1 MEKNIEFLGK
11 YGPWAL
17 VAGASEGIGEAFSLA
32 IARRGVN
39 VALIARRKEP
49 LERLSEKISLTY
61 RVDTKTIVADIGA
74 ADTPARAASQLF
86 DTEVG
91 LVVMNAALAPV
102 GPFFSRPL
110 EEHERLLDVN
120 CRGALRLL
128 HRFVPP
134 MLARKKGGVVLM
146 SSLAGFQGT
155 ARVAHYAASK
165 AYLRVLAEGLWAELS
180 GSGVEVMACC
190 AGMTDTPTFRLSGP
204 KMPRGLAGR
213 VALMKALDVAES
225 AIERLGR
232 GPVFVPGAANR
243 GAAFLLDRVLP
254 RASAIRLI
262 SANTRRLYPEDLPA

>member
-1 MEKNIEFLGK
+1 MKKNIGFSEK

-17 VAGASEGIGEAFSLA
+17 VAGASEGLGEAFSLA

-49 LERLSEKISLTY
+49 LERLSKRISQTY
-61 RVDTKTIVADIGA
+61 RVDTRTIAADIGA
-74 ADTPARAASQLF
+74 ADTQEIAASQLSE
-86 DTEVG
+86 TEVG
-91 LVVMNAALAPV
+91 IVVINAALAPV

-165 AYLRVLAEGLWAELS
+165 AYLRVLAEGLWAELRP
-180 GSGVEVMACC
+180 SGVDVLACC
-190 AGMTDTPTFRLSGP
+190 AGMTDTPTFRASRP
-204 KMPRGLAGR
+204 RMPRGLAGR
-213 VALMKALDVAES
+213 VALMESDQVARGALDHM
-225 AIERLGR
+225 GR
-232 GPVFVPGAANR
+232 GPVFIPGVANR
-243 GAAFLLDRVLP
+243 AAAMLLGRVLP
-254 RASAIRLI
+254 RPAAIRLI
-262 SANTRRLYPEDLPA
+262 SENTRRLYPDRPPV